1 MNRFAFA
8 AIVAL
13 GGASVAAA
21 ANQYSSIRPFNG
33 ISNVAQCFATNVG
46 ASSTTVSIDILDENN
61 AVLSSTGP
69 VAIGPGLTNSIVLLT
84 PSPAIRCAL
93 LTGASTR
100 NVRGSLVLYG
110 GGLLAIADSAELR

>member
-1 MNRFAFA
+1 MSRFVFA

-13 GGASVAAA
+13 GSASVAGA

-33 ISNVAQCFATNVG
+33 VSNVAQCFATNVG
-46 ASSTTVSIDILDENN
+46 ASSTTVSIEILDESN
-61 AVLSSTGP
+61 AVLSSIGP
-69 VAIGPGLTNSIVLLT
+69 VAIAPGQTNSIVLLT

-93 LTGASTR
+93 LTSASTR

-110 GGLLAIADSAELR
+110 GSLLSIADSAELR